1 MNVIKKIIAFAFFLS
16 CVTVT
21 SSYAQTR
28 LTTSPCDIWG
38 VIYVQPIK
46 QRATFLV
53 YVEKDEFLAD
63 VRVFKED
70 NKLNANK
77 AGIWYFVNN
86 EGFSDFSIH
95 FVEDRAMADFSI
107 YYTEN
112 EFFAGCVK

>member
-1 MNVIKKIIAFAFFLS
+1 MICIKKIIFLFLFFNIATLAS
-16 CVTVT
+16 TQ
-21 SSYAQTR
+21 AQTR
-28 LTTSPCDIWG
+28 LATSPCEIWG

-46 QRATFLV
+46 QRATFFV

-63 VRVFKED
+63 IRVFKED

-77 AGIWYFVNN
+77 AGIWYFVDN

-95 FVEDRAMADFSI
+95 FVEDKAQADFSI

-112 EFFAGCVK
+112 EFFAGCVR